1 MNEHFAVGAKAVLP
15 LSKKSIAIGAA
26 WIGVSRL
33 VVASLGFLNTVI
45 LARMLTPEDF
55 GLVAVATAVI
65 AILTS
70 MTELSLTSALI
81 HHKDPTEDQFHAAW
95 TLSLARACLLALL
108 LSLLAYPVSRSY
120 GDSRLIPILLVLS
133 CSIVITG
140 LRNPMLAMMQR
151 QLVFWQEFVTSSSR
165 ALATILVS
173 SGIAICFRSYWA
185 LIAGAVVANL
195 VDVVASYLIQPF
207 RPKFRIKGSRS
218 LWSFSLWLS
227 LGQAVST
234 LNWRFDQIIIGY
246 FLGKSTL
253 GGYVLGSDLAAT
265 PTREATNPLAGTLF
279 PAFVRLRDDKAAL
292 QRAYLSAQ
300 SMLCGIAFPAGFGF
314 ALIADQ
320 FVPLVLGDAW
330 AGATIVIQLLGGA
343 IALHTLSATV
353 QPLGLALGQT
363 RRLFHRDVAV
373 LIVRLPVI
381 VAGLW
386 VGGLLGLLVA
396 RVAVTLGGV
405 VYNMVLVRELIGTS
419 VSRQFLVNLRT
430 ALSTCMIIIVG
441 LLTNWAFIT
450 LFGHESHVYARLTA
464 VVLVSALAY
473 VGAAFGF
480 WRVAGSPAGP
490 EREILRILGVIAN
503 RFGKLGRSSMIT
515 AQSGE

>member
-1 MNEHFAVGAKAVLP
+1 MVAAGAHAGLP

-33 VVASLGFLNTVI
+33 VVASLGFLNTLI

-55 GLVAVATAVI
+55 GLVAVATAII

-95 TLSLARACLLALL
+95 TLSMARACLLALL
-108 LSLLAYPVSRSY
+108 LSLLAYPVSLSY
-120 GDSRLIPILLVLS
+120 GDGRLVPILLVLS
-133 CSIVITG
+133 CSIAISG

-151 QLVFWQEFVTSSSR
+151 QLVFWQEFVTSISR
-165 ALATILVS
+165 ALATILIS
-173 SGIAICFRSYWA
+173 SGIAICFKSYWA
-185 LIAGAVVANL
+185 LIAGAVAANL
-195 VDVVASYLIQPF
+195 VDVVASYLIRPF
-207 RPKFRIKGSRS
+207 RPRFRIKGSRS
-218 LWSFSLWLS
+218 LWSFSVWLS

-246 FLGKSTL
+246 FLGKSAL

-279 PAFVRLRDDKAAL
+279 PAFVKLRDDKAAL

-300 SMLCGIAFPAGFGF
+300 SILCAIAFPAGFGF

-320 FVPLVLGDAW
+320 FVPLALGKAW

-363 RRLFHRDVAV
+363 RRLFHRDVAI

-386 VGGLLGLLVA
+386 VGGILGLLVA
-396 RVAVTLGGV
+396 RVAITLGGV
-405 VYNMVLVRELIGTS
+405 VYNMVLVRELIDTS

-430 ALSTCMIIIVG
+430 VLSTCTMIIAG
-441 LLTNWAFIT
+441 LLTNWAFVT
-450 LFGHESHVYARLTA
+450 FFGHESHVYARLIA

-473 VGAAFGF
+473 VGSLFGV
-480 WRVAGSPAGP
+480 WRAAGSPTGP
-490 EREILRILGVIAN
+490 ELEILRILVAIAN
-503 RFGKLGRSSMIT
+503 RFGKLGKSSMT
-515 AQSGE
+515 TVQPGEQL